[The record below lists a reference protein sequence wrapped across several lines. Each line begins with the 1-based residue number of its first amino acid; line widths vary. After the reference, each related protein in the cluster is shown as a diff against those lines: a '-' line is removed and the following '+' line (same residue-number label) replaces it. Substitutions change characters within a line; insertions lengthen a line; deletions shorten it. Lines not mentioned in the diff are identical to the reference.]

1 MDAEPR
7 APDTETSGRSAILSS
22 AEHGAIGCRVQE
34 LQAVKG
40 ASILDRYKPYALTN
54 ASTILMLQKRN

>member
-22 AEHGAIGCRVQE
+22 AEHGCRVQE